1 MLSCHCERTCPKPI
15 NLENNELP
23 PQKRA
28 IKRGSVPVAH
38 KFKRNTRGRNDDHD
52 QVVLKFS
59 VITRFSWGI
68 FQSPPKVEAKIKI
81 INWERPDR
89 HHECRVGWQVSGGT
103 ACNTEG
109 ATKRRRTAEKR
120 GEGRRV
126 TNGSRSKRAKGPI
139 RGKRR
144 GRPERGFRKKRNFSC
159 ETFPIG
165 TNL

>member
-23 PQKRA
+23 PQKRV

-38 KFKRNTRGRNDDHD
+38 KFRRNTRGRNDNPD

-59 VITRFSWGI
+59 VITRFSWGN
-68 FQSPPKVEAKIKI
+68 FQSPPKVEAKLKLLI
-81 INWERPDR
+81 ERGLTGTTSAESDGRFQAGPPATR
-89 HHECRVGWQVSGGT
+89 RGRPKGG
-103 ACNTEG
+103 G
-109 ATKRRRTAEKR
+109 QQKKR

-144 GRPERGFRKKRNFSC
+144 GRPERGF
-159 ETFPIG
+159 
-165 TNL
+165 